1 MYIGNIK
8 CYGIVYKIENIIN
21 NKVYIGVTREERGFK
36 GRYNRKGK
44 GIERVYN
51 YHLSCK
57 KNYEYYNENLLNDIE
72 YYGFDSFEVTEI
84 FDVAFSMEEL
94 RIKEK
99 NWVTIYD
106 SYNNGYNNDEGGKYT
121 DISGTNMP
129 IICLNTMDIFYNV
142 RNASIEMDIYY
153 TNLLKAIRNKKC
165 VKGYIFMKYEDFLIL
180 SPTEQLQI
188 SFLPIQL
195 RDLRVVCLN
204 DGTIYENAKYLRDT
218 FGYFESGISACCRN
232 ESKSAYKNANDEPL
246 VWRYYEDYE
255 KMTQEEIEEVLVKAY
270 DINYGNREGK
280 KVINLTTMKVFDT
293 IKEGAEFY
301 GIRSKNDIS
310 KCCKSVNGEYERYSC
325 GKLEDGTPLV
335 WVYYEDFL
343 KMTQE
348 EINKRLNYNKG
359 TKVVLLNTLEIFDT
373 IKEGANKYNLDPTSL
388 SECCN
393 GDRKSCGKLN
403 KKCMIWVKYEDYLNM
418 TQEEINKR
426 LDYNYTLENNN
437 GKKVIC
443 LDTLEVFESR
453 ASACRKYNIDSKSL
467 RECCNGDRKSAKG
480 LHWMNYVDYLELQI
494 G

>member
-94 RIKEK
+94 KIKEK
-99 NWVTIYD
+99 SWISIYD
-106 SYNNGYNNDEGGKYT
+106 SYYNGYNNDEGGKYT
-121 DISGTNMP
+121 DISGTNMS

-142 RNASIEMDIYY
+142 RNASIEMDICYD
-153 TNLLKAIRNKKC
+153 TILKAIRNKKC

-180 SPTEQLQI
+180 SPAEQLQI

-204 DGTIYENAKYLRDT
+204 DGIIYKSTKYLRDT
-218 FGYFESGISACCRN
+218 FGYFESCISACCRN
-232 ESKSAYKNANDEPL
+232 ESKSAYKNANGEPL
-246 VWRYYEDYE
+246 VWRYYEDYID
-255 KMTQEEIEEVLVKAY
+255 MTEEEIKLAIE
-270 DINYGNREGK
+270 DSTIGNGE
-280 KVINLTTMKVFDT
+280 KVICLNTEEIFKSAREAEREYNIDGVSDCCR
-293 IKEGAEFY
+293 KEQNY
-301 GIRSKNDIS
+301 
-310 KCCKSVNGEYERYSC
+310 C
-325 GKLEDGTPLV
+325 GKLEDGTKLV
-335 WVYYEDFL
+335 W
-343 KMTQE
+343 
-348 EINKRLNYNKG
+348 R
-359 TKVVLLNTLEIFDT
+359 
-373 IKEGANKYNLDPTSL
+373 
-388 SECCN
+388 
-393 GDRKSCGKLN
+393 
-403 KKCMIWVKYEDYLNM
+403 KYEDYINM
-418 TQEEINKR
+418 TEEEIEKIIK
-426 LDYNYTLENNN
+426 DSTINN

-443 LDTLEVFESR
+443 LDTLEIFESR
-453 ASACRKYNIDSKSL
+453 TSACKKYNIDKKSL
-467 RECCNGDRKSAKG
+467 RECCNGKRKSAKG
-480 LHWMNYVDYLELQI
+480 LHWMNYEDYLELQI